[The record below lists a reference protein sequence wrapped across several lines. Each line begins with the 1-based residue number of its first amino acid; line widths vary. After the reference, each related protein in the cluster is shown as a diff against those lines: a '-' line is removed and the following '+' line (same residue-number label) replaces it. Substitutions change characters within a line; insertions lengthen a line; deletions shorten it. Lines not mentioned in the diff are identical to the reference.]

1 MVRRKEGEEKSIKG
15 RGMDGGGQWSRNEE
29 REREKGR
36 GWRKRWACLWERQ
49 QAAVHHVS
57 LHRDVFFYTLN
68 DDTHQS
74 QADSCIK
81 PAANMQRPAVWNLL
95 TPPIAAYRRNQSAT
109 RPPPRIY
116 LLSQHT
122 SLLFLSGKPRV
133 NTIHFNRSSSH
144 GFEKWH
150 VGSFSLNMQFEN
162 LQRI

>member
-1 MVRRKEGEEKSIKG
+1 MGWSWGAEKYKQGEWEQKEKKRKGW
-15 RGMDGGGQWSRNEE
+15 GGGLWV
-29 REREKGR
+29 
-36 GWRKRWACLWERQ
+36 CLWEHQ

-74 QADSCIK
+74 RADSCIK

-95 TPPIAAYRRNQSAT
+95 TPPIAAYRRNQSGT

-122 SLLFLSGKPRV
+122 SLLSCA
-133 NTIHFNRSSSH
+133 T
-144 GFEKWH
+144 
-150 VGSFSLNMQFEN
+150 N
-162 LQRI
+162 LQKMQSISTALPCMVLRNNYASCFHRTYNLCHYSTVIIVPIKQW